1 MKSLLFIFFMAS
13 ILSLAA
19 ADCSGIVGFL
29 KQTLTGD
36 KVRQTNPLFLPF
48 HAQLLQQ
55 RPKTD
60 IILNLQPQNKALPK
74 NKRVLPTQCEIWNAV
89 QGCKSGLGKNC
100 GSVNCNL
107 YDGSCGFSGTKL
119 ADAYTENDQGDSV
132 FFDPYCN
139 YGPSPCKNG

>member
-36 KVRQTNPLFLPF
+36 K
-48 HAQLLQQ
+48 
-55 RPKTD
+55 
-60 IILNLQPQNKALPK
+60 PQNKALPK